1 MKGGQEVEAEA
12 PLERIPLYVRAG
24 SIIPFGPEIEYAG
37 QAPAGPH

>member
-1 MKGGQEVEAEA
+1 VKGGQEVEAEA
-12 PLERIPLYVRAG
+12 PLERIPLYIRAD